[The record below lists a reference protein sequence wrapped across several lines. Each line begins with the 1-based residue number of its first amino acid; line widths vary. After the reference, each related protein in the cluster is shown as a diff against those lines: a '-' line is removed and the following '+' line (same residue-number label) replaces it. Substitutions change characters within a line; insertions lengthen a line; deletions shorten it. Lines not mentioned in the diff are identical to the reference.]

1 MRKQLQHQFSG
12 EMIVLQGLGNRDIMP
27 KELNKIN
34 FNACMHAMAWAKV
47 NIKEEWVKNPILQ

>member
-12 EMIVLQGLGNRDIMP
+12 EMIVLQRLGNIRIMP

-34 FNACMHAMAWAKV
+34 FNACMHGMAWAKV
-47 NIKEEWVKNPILQ
+47 NIEEEWVKNPRLE